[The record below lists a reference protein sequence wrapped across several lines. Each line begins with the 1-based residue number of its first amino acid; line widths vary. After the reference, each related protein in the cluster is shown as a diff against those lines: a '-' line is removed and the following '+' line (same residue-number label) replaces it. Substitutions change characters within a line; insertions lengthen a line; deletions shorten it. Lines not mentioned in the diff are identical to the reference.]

1 MLSTTISPVF
11 TNEVGTIEEHP
22 QGYAIVRYHPV
33 TIAIPALQ
41 ELLTHLGQLLLRR
54 GWHKVLVDSRA
65 LAVFRPEVKEWAR
78 ANWIAPV
85 ITRPADLVL
94 ATLLPDNVFGRLAM
108 TELQLGSTSGNQNLN
123 FANEADA
130 HAYLSC

>member
-1 MLSTTISPVF
+1 MLSTAIHTVF
-11 TNEVGTIEEHP
+11 TNAVGTIEENP

-33 TIAIPALQ
+33 TIEIPALQ

-65 LAVFRPEVKEWAR
+65 LSVFRQEVKDWAR

-85 ITRPADLVL
+85 IARPPDLVL
-94 ATLLPDNVFGRLAM
+94 ATLLPANVFTRLAM
-108 TELQLGSTSGNQNLN
+108 TELQLSAASGNVNLN
-123 FANEADA
+123 FADEAA
-130 HAYLSC
+130 AQAYLCC